1 MSMIDVRELRGGER
15 FVVTD
20 RLTGNF
26 NTAEVAILNV
36 AQQGAQIEH
45 GQPVRLAS
53 EGRLSFRWEDLG
65 VSVRGTVVWS
75 RLSKTPNHLGKYLYR
90 SGLRIEEENRDFVS
104 AMQTL
109 ANSGVIRQDVHSL
122 ERKRQREQE
131 KTQQKS
137 GQPTMK
143 FVPTEPEISAEQ
155 ILLIEHARDRLR
167 TNFDEAQKWYSRAYF
182 ALRDGRT
189 PVSADLMKYP
199 EDVLAVWEYLERSVP
214 LSIIA
219 KVFAKPSV

>member
-1 MSMIDVRELRGGER
+1 MMEIKELRSGER

-26 NTAEVAILNV
+26 NTAEVAILDV
-36 AQQGAQIEH
+36 ANKGVQIEH

-53 EGRLSFRWEDLG
+53 EGRLSFRWYDLG
-65 VSVRGTVVWS
+65 VSVRGIVVWS

-90 SGLRIEEENRDFVS
+90 SGLQIQEESGDFVS
-104 AMQTL
+104 VMQTL
-109 ANSGVIRQDVHSL
+109 ATQGVIRQDVNSL
-122 ERKRQREQE
+122 ERKRQRERE
-131 KTQQKS
+131 KAQQRE

-143 FVPTEPEISAEQ
+143 FVPTEPDISAEQ

-182 ALRDGRT
+182 ALRNGRT
-189 PVSADLMKYP
+189 QVTTDLTKYP

-214 LSIIA
+214 LSVIA
-219 KVFAKPSV
+219 KVFAKNSV

>member
-1 MSMIDVRELRGGER
+1 MIDIRELRSGER

-26 NTAEVAILNV
+26 NTAEVAILDV
-36 AQQGAQIEH
+36 AKKGAQIEH

-53 EGRLSFRWEDLG
+53 EGRLSFRWYDLG
-65 VSVRGTVVWS
+65 VSVRGIVVWS

-104 AMQTL
+104 TMEAL
-109 ANSGVIRQDVHSL
+109 ANRGIIRHDVHSL

-131 KTQQKS
+131 REQQKS

-143 FVPTEPEISAEQ
+143 FVPTEPDISAEQ

-182 ALRDGRT
+182 ALREGRT

-219 KVFAKPSV
+219 KVFAKSSV

>member
-1 MSMIDVRELRGGER
+1 MIEIKDLRSGER

-36 AQQGAQIEH
+36 AHQGAQIEH
-45 GQPVRLAS
+45 GQPVRLSS
-53 EGRLSFRWEDLG
+53 EGRLTFHWGEIG
-65 VSVRGTVVWS
+65 VSVRGVVVWS
-75 RLSKTPNHLGKYLYR
+75 RLSKTPNHFGKYLYR
-90 SGLRIEEENRDFVS
+90 SGLRIDETNREFLS
-104 AMQTL
+104 IMETL
-109 ANSGVIRQDVHSL
+109 ANWGVIRQDVDSL
-122 ERKRQREQE
+122 ERKRLREEE
-131 KTQQKS
+131 KAQQKN

-143 FVPTEPEISAEQ
+143 FVPTEPEVSSDQ
-155 ILLIEHARDRLR
+155 VLLIEHARDRLR

-214 LSIIA
+214 LSVIA
-219 KVFAKPSV
+219 KVFAKTSS

>member
-1 MSMIDVRELRGGER
+1 MIDIKELRTGQR

-36 AQQGAQIEH
+36 AEQGAQIEH

-53 EGRLSFRWEDLG
+53 EGRLSFRWHDVG
-65 VSVRGTVVWS
+65 VSVRGIVVWS

-90 SGLRIEEENRDFVS
+90 SGLRIEEENHDFVS
-104 AMQTL
+104 TMQTL
-109 ANSGVIRQDVHSL
+109 ADQGVIRQDIHSL
-122 ERKRQREQE
+122 ERKRQRELE
-131 KTQQKS
+131 KAEQKN

-143 FVPTEPEISAEQ
+143 FVPTEPDVSSEQ
-155 ILLIEHARDRLR
+155 VLLIEHARDRLR

-182 ALRDGRT
+182 ALRDGKT

-214 LSIIA
+214 LSVIA
-219 KVFAKPSV
+219 KVFAKNV

>member
-1 MSMIDVRELRGGER
+1 MIDIRELRSGER

-36 AQQGAQIEH
+36 AEQGAQIEH

-53 EGRLSFRWEDLG
+53 EGRLSFRWHDIG
-65 VSVRGTVVWS
+65 VSVRGIVVWS

-104 AMQTL
+104 TMEAL
-109 ANSGVIRQDVHSL
+109 ANRGIIRHDVHSL

-131 KTQQKS
+131 REQQKS

-143 FVPTEPEISAEQ
+143 FVPTEPDISAEQ

-182 ALRDGRT
+182 ALREGRT

-219 KVFAKPSV
+219 KVFAKSSV

>member
-1 MSMIDVRELRGGER
+1 MMEIKELRSGER
-15 FVVTD
+15 FVVTN

-26 NTAEVAILNV
+26 NTAEVAILDV
-36 AQQGAQIEH
+36 AKKGAQIEH

-53 EGRLSFRWEDLG
+53 EGRLSFRWYDLG

-90 SGLRIEEENRDFVS
+90 SGLRIEEENHDFVS
-104 AMQTL
+104 AMRTL
-109 ANSGVIRQDVHSL
+109 ADSGVIRQDVGSL
-122 ERKRQREQE
+122 ERKRQRELE
-131 KTQQKS
+131 KTRQKS
-137 GQPTMK
+137 AQPTMK
-143 FVPTEPEISAEQ
+143 FVPTEPEISADQ
-155 ILLIEHARDRLR
+155 VLLIEHARDRLR

-182 ALRDGRT
+182 SLRDGRT

-214 LSIIA
+214 LSVIA
-219 KVFAKPSV
+219 KVFAKNSV